1 MTDALRKV
9 LIIAFNDLRTALRER
24 ATLINILVLPIFM
37 TVLLG
42 VVNTNSAS
50 GGTLDVVRMDPND
63 AAAGRLGNILFAE
76 AGNTFAVCDI
86 PSDACGQD
94 EKDRADLRAVA
105 EQRVKE
111 GKSSAALI
119 IPAGYGADLAANKQ
133 IALPFIVQR
142 GLNSPAL
149 IQQKIDA
156 VLTRLNGSI
165 AAARAVTDAAKPA
178 DDQRPALF
186 TNVVN
191 AADAIWATD
200 PVRIVEQTSTGTTA
214 IAGTGFGQSAPGFGA
229 MFVLLGAVGLAT
241 VFVTERQTWTM
252 QRMMIMPIARWQ
264 ILAGKLLARYA
275 LGLIT
280 FFTLIIVGTLFGT
293 QWGDWLGVVLA
304 VMVYTLAAV
313 SLALAFST
321 LVRTKSQAANVGFVI
336 GMILA
341 PLGGAWW
348 PLSITPVWMQAIGKL
363 SIVSWSQEAFSKLVY
378 YGGNVFDILPYLGVL
393 LIFSGVFFAFGLR
406 RFRYI

>member
-1 MTDALRKV
+1 MFDALRKV
-9 LIIAFNDLRTALRER
+9 LIIAFNDLRTALKER

-50 GGTLDVVRMDPND
+50 GGTLDVVRADPND
-63 AAAGRLGNILFAE
+63 VAAGRLSNLLFLNARE
-76 AGNTFAVCDI
+76 AFVICDL
-86 PSDACGQD
+86 PSDACGLSAEELAD
-94 EKDRADLRAVA
+94 PRAAA
-105 EQRVKE
+105 EQRVKS
-111 GKSSAALI
+111 GKTSAALI

-133 IALPFIVQR
+133 IALPFIVQN
-142 GLNSPAL
+142 GLNGPAL

-156 VLTRLNGSI
+156 VLKRVNGSI
-165 AAARAVTDAAKPA
+165 AAARAVTDAMKPT
-178 DDQRPALF
+178 DEQRPVLY
-186 TNVVN
+186 TKVVN

-200 PVRIVEQTSTGTTA
+200 PVRIIEQTSTGTTVV
-214 IAGTGFGQSAPGFGA
+214 AGTGFGQSAPGFGA
-229 MFVLLGAVGLAT
+229 MFVLIGAVGLAT

-293 QWGDWLGVVLA
+293 QWGDWLGVVLT
-304 VMVYTLAAV
+304 VLVYTLAAV

-321 LVRTKSQAANVGFVI
+321 LIRTKSQAANIGFVI

-348 PLSITPVWMQAIGKL
+348 PLSITPAWMQALGKL

-378 YGGNVFDILPYLGVL
+378 YGGNVFDILPYLAVL
-393 LIFSGVFFAFGLR
+393 LVFSAVFFAFGLR
-406 RFRYI
+406 RFRYL